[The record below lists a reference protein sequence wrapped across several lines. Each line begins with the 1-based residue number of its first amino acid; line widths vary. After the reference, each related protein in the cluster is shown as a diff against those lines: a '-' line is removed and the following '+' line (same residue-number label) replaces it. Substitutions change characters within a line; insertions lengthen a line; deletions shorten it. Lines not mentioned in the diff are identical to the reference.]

1 MNLSFKSALLL
12 RITIVLLC
20 SLAVAGTYTS
30 WRVGQ
35 TASELS
41 DRVIRQTSNIIDQ
54 RVVALLDDAES
65 QARAVAG
72 LTRPTFGGATGAV
85 DSRSFPLLA
94 AQLVEIIRVKP
105 EFAAISITL
114 ERTGEFVQVG
124 QTPSGNLSIQTTQ
137 LIAGGEMVRKD
148 WIPYGNRLSEVR
160 QQKGFGFDQRQS
172 ASYIRTRE
180 QNVVIWTSADVLE
193 NLPTGPALGT
203 TCSAP
208 IISADGEFV
217 GVASISITL
226 GGLSRFLKTV
236 RVSEQGFASLF
247 EVGGTA
253 VRIVADPDPQRL
265 MVDEP
270 TGPRLVDLAEIGDPR
285 LSLIGQEVSQFP
297 HAATDGRIANFI
309 IEGDRYFVG
318 LRRIGGA
325 QRPPWV
331 LAVLVPENDFLNW
344 SRETVL
350 FFVSFTALALAAG
363 AIVSLLLADRVVRP
377 LRKLVRETQRIK
389 SFEWSESNPKPSNI
403 REIDELSRSFET
415 LKAGLRS
422 MEKLLPAEYA
432 RALIASGEEA
442 KLGGQRRHLT
452 TYFADIVGFTR
463 LSHELPPEE
472 LLEVL
477 SDYLDVLSNVV
488 LEFGGTVDKFN
499 GDDVMAF
506 WGAPT
511 AMSDHAAAAVRS
523 ALRSEQALVQL
534 HQKLRD
540 RDHPVLAASFGIAT
554 GDVIVGNVGS
564 KRRMTYTV
572 IGDSVNLA
580 SRLQGLNKFYQ
591 SNILASDATH
601 QEAQNEFVWRRID
614 RVAVFGRDYP
624 EDIWEPLSFANTASE
639 TDRWVVDRTEEA
651 FRRLWERDFIG
662 AEEMFESV
670 RELRPGDGPA
680 TVLRDRARRY
690 QHEPPDDDWDG
701 TFQMTL
707 K

>member
-20 SLAVAGTYTS
+20 ALAVAGTYTS
-30 WRVGQ
+30 WRVGE

-54 RVVALLDDAES
+54 RVTALLDDAES

-72 LTRPTFGGATGAV
+72 LTRPTFAGDRERV

-114 ERTGEFVQVG
+114 DRTGEYVQVG

-137 LIAGGEMVRKD
+137 LIAGGQMVRKD
-148 WIPYGNRLSEVR
+148 WMPYGNRLSEVR
-160 QQKGFGFDQRQS
+160 QEKGPAFDPRDS
-172 ASYIRTRE
+172 ASYLRTRE
-180 QNVVIWTSADVLE
+180 QNLVIWTSVDVLE

-208 IISADGEFV
+208 IVSADGDFV

-226 GGLSRFLKTV
+226 GDLSRFLKTV
-236 RVSEQGFASLF
+236 RVSEHGFASLF
-247 EVGGTA
+247 ELSGGTA
-253 VRIVADPDPQRL
+253 RIVADPDPQRL
-265 MVDEP
+265 MVSEG
-270 TGPRLVDLAEIGDPR
+270 TGPRLVDLDEIGDAR
-285 LSLIGQEVSQFP
+285 LERIGQEVSQLP
-297 HAATDGRIANFI
+297 SGAADGRIANFL

-318 LRRIGGA
+318 LRRISGT

-331 LAVLVPENDFLNW
+331 LAILVPQNDFLNW

-363 AIVSLLLADRVVRP
+363 AIVSLLLAERVVRP
-377 LRKLVRETQRIK
+377 LRSLVRETQRIK
-389 SFEWSESNPKPSNI
+389 SFEWSESNPKPSHI
-403 REIDELSRSFET
+403 REIDELSSSFET

-422 MEKLLPAEYA
+422 MEKLVPADYA

-477 SDYLDVLSNVV
+477 SEYLDVLSNVV
-488 LEFGGTVDKFN
+488 LESGGTVDKFN

-511 AMSDHAAAAVRS
+511 VVADHAAAAVRS
-523 ALRSEQALVQL
+523 ALRSIQALEKL
-534 HQKLRD
+534 HGELQERD
-540 RDHPVLAASFGIAT
+540 LPVLSASFGIAT

-591 SNILASDATH
+591 SHILASDSTR
-601 QEAQNEFVWRRID
+601 QEAQTEFVWRRID
-614 RVAVFGRDYP
+614 RVAVFGRDLP
-624 EDIWEPLSFANTASE
+624 EVIWEPLVLAEIATEA
-639 TDRWVVDRTEEA
+639 DRWVVDRTEEA
-651 FRRLWERDFIG
+651 FRCLWDRDFAG
-662 AEEMFESV
+662 AENAFGSV
-670 RELRPGDGPA
+670 LELRPGDGPA
-680 TVLRDRARRY
+680 TVLRERAIRY
-690 QHEPPDDDWDG
+690 RQEPPDDDWDG
-701 TFQMTL
+701 SFQMTL